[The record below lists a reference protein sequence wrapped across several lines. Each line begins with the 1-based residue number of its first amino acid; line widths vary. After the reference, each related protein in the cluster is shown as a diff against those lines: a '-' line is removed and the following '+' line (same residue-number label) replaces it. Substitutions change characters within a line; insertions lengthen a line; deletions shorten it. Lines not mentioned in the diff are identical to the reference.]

1 MQYNEEG
8 LEHWANIYK
17 PIKNSISSTS
27 GWDGT
32 MFETH
37 GEELEF
43 VLKQHPQNVWTWWD
57 VDGGSQLVAG
67 YHIVNRIG
75 YFITENQWQEP
86 MESYDVEIL
95 EEEDTLID
103 L

>member
-1 MQYNEEG
+1 MEYNETG
-8 LEHWANIYK
+8 LEHWINTYS
-17 PIKNSISSTS
+17 PIKNPISDTS
-27 GWDGT
+27 GWEGT

-57 VDGGSQLVAG
+57 VDSGSQIAAG

-75 YFITENQWQEP
+75 YFITEKQWTEP
-86 MESYDVEIL
+86 MKCYDVEMA
-95 EEEDTLID
+95 EEDDI
-103 L
+103 

>member
-1 MQYNEEG
+1 MQYNETG
-8 LEHWANIYK
+8 LEHWINTYR
-17 PIKNSISSTS
+17 PIKNPISDTS

-37 GEELEF
+37 GEELDF

-57 VDGGSQLVAG
+57 VDHGSQIAAG

-75 YFITENQWQEP
+75 YFITEKQWTEA
-86 MESYDVEIL
+86 MECYDVEMS
-95 EEEDTLID
+95 EEDDI
-103 L
+103 